1 MRRRLRTGRG
11 VAIMTVVALVVFV
24 GRALWANGLFASVP
38 AGFAGSC
45 KTVAAVPGIE
55 DMEAAGGQVFVAVAS
70 ARGPDARDGIY
81 ALKNGKLTRLAG
93 TPKDFHPRGISIYRG
108 PGGSLYLFA
117 VNRRSGASV
126 GSGAT
131 ANGRATSNKVRFSID
146 TFEVTA
152 GDNPALTP
160 QGTIEGGLLT
170 DPQDVAAAGPGAFY
184 VSNNSAKSN
193 LTRQLAGYGLLP
205 ASEVLYFNGMSFRSV
220 ADGLY
225 GARGLVLS
233 PERNHLLVASLTTRS
248 IKSFN
253 RDVFSGALNEADSL
267 TLAAAPEKL
276 SLDSYG
282 QVWATGHANLF
293 HWRAFA
299 ADPQARDTSQVFRVS
314 LLNGVPQ
321 DSSQVYGNDGGEIAA
336 ASVAVSSAQGLVIGS
351 SLDGKL
357 LSCIPK

>member
-1 MRRRLRTGRG
+1 
-11 VAIMTVVALVVFV
+11 
-24 GRALWANGLFASVP
+24 
-38 AGFAGSC
+38 
-45 KTVAAVPGIE
+45 VAAVPGIE
-55 DMEAAGGQVFVAVAS
+55 DMEAANGKVFVAVAS

-81 ALKNGKLTRLAG
+81 VLKDGKLIKLAG
-93 TPKDFHPRGISIYRG
+93 TPKDFHPRGISIYHG
-108 PGGSLYLFA
+108 PGGGLYLFA
-117 VNRRSGASV
+117 VNRRSTGKFSV
-126 GSGAT
+126 
-131 ANGRATSNKVRFSID
+131 D
-146 TFEVTA
+146 TFEITA

-170 DPQDVAAAGPGAFY
+170 DPQDVAAAGPGTFY
-184 VSNNSAKSN
+184 VSNNSARSN
-193 LTRQLAGYGLLP
+193 LTKQLAGYGLLP
-205 ASEVLYFNGMSFRSV
+205 ASEVLYFNGVTFRSV

-233 PERNHLLVASLTTRS
+233 PEGSHLLVASLTTRS

-282 QVWATGHANLF
+282 QIWATGHANLF
-293 HWRAFA
+293 RWRAFA
-299 ADPQARDTSQVFRVS
+299 GDQQARDTSQVFRVS

-321 DSSQVYGNDGGEIAA
+321 DSSQIYGSRGSEIAA
-336 ASVAVSSAQGLVIGS
+336 ASVAVSSAQGLLIGS

-357 LSCIPK
+357 LSCATK